1 MEIVMEGTE
10 LLKGQE
16 KAKQRGEKEEKE
28 RKWEHSRTKGWW
40 AVAPQPIS
48 DQKFGYTGEEVMLV
62 AGQSENWSRG
72 RYCFERNGADFY
84 FGP

>member
-1 MEIVMEGTE
+1 MQRPEGGRRERRRKMERFE
-10 LLKGQE
+10 
-16 KAKQRGEKEEKE
+16 AR
-28 RKWEHSRTKGWW
+28 GWW
-40 AVAPQPIS
+40 AVGPQPIS
-48 DQKFGYTGEEVMLV
+48 DQRFAYAGEEVMLI